1 MGMSSG
7 GPGGLSSD
15 INVTPLIDV
24 LLVLLIIFMVVAPLK
39 PAQFETK
46 VPQKNLQPN
55 SEPNNDVLMVVLK
68 ENNTI
73 EFPRANKVTPE
84 QLSEALSK
92 AIADRPVD
100 DRTVIVAAPKKLEYQ
115 NIVNV
120 IDIIKGAGSETIGLQ
135 VDALDEVTK

>member
-1 MGMSSG
+1 MGMSAG
-7 GPGGLSSD
+7 SSPN

-46 VPQKNLQPN
+46 VPQKNLQPDA
-55 SEPNNDVLMVVLK
+55 PVNNDVLMVVLK

>member
-1 MGMSSG
+1 MGMSTG
-7 GPGGLSSD
+7 GNQPD

-46 VPQKNLQPN
+46 VPQKNLQPQEN
-55 SEPNNDVLMVVLK
+55 PNNDVLMVVLK
-68 ENNTI
+68 DNNTI

>member
-7 GPGGLSSD
+7 GSQPD

-46 VPQKNLQPN
+46 VPQKNNTPQ
-55 SEPNNDVLMVVLK
+55 EQPNNDLLMVVIK
-68 ENNTI
+68 QNNTI
-73 EFPRANKVTPE
+73 EFPANNKVTPE
-84 QLSEALSK
+84 QLSEQLTKAL
-92 AIADRPVD
+92 ADRPEP
-100 DRTVIVAAPKKLEYQ
+100 DRSVIVAAPTKLPYN

-120 IDIIKGAGSETIGLQ
+120 IDIIKGSGATTIGLQ
-135 VDALDEVTK
+135 VDSLDIVTQ

>member
-1 MGMSSG
+1 MGMSAG
-7 GPGGLSSD
+7 SSPN

-46 VPQKNLQPN
+46 VPQKNLQPDA
-55 SEPNNDVLMVVLK
+55 PVNNEVLMVVLK
-68 ENNTI
+68 DNNTI

>member
-1 MGMSSG
+1 MCSARHCKKAMGMSAG
-7 GPGGLSSD
+7 SSPN

-46 VPQKNLQPN
+46 VPQKNLQPDA
-55 SEPNNDVLMVVLK
+55 PVNNDVLMVVLK
-68 ENNTI
+68 DNNTI

-84 QLSEALSK
+84 ELSEALSK

-100 DRTVIVAAPKKLEYQ
+100 DRTVIVAALRSS
-115 NIVNV
+115 NTRT
-120 IDIIKGAGSETIGLQ
+120 S
-135 VDALDEVTK
+135 